1 MSKFGQIKSN
11 IESLMVES
19 YSKNSF
25 KSNTIS
31 FKKNIIDN
39 AKLAEAYFLYD
50 ELSKNKGL
58 SNDILDDYINESI
71 EIIKKIVVSEKSKI
85 KEVDMWISENLS
97 KSVTNSY
104 NDIDTIVYNKSIKHL
119 EKVLECKNNIKKLL
133 GKSIKSENVLESFN
147 IPISSMIS
155 IATNT
160 FNKEYDNI
168 SEEEQK
174 ELKSLLSL
182 NKSELSEEI
191 IKSKKVV
198 LSKLSEKINESK
210 DIELNDQVKKTIE
223 KINESDVS
231 LTSLY
236 KLKQLEQGL

>member
-1 MSKFGQIKSN
+1 MCR
-11 IESLMVES
+11 SL
-19 YSKNSF
+19 SF
-25 KSNTIS
+25 
-31 FKKNIIDN
+31 
-39 AKLAEAYFLYD
+39 AKTKWA
-50 ELSKNKGL
+50 
-58 SNDILDDYINESI
+58 
-71 EIIKKIVVSEKSKI
+71 KKIEVNFSKRWR
-85 KEVDMWISENLS
+85 KL
-97 KSVTNSY
+97 
-104 NDIDTIVYNKSIKHL
+104 
-119 EKVLECKNNIKKLL
+119 VLERRRRLLEHPEPSAASNANNPK
-133 GKSIKSENVLESFN
+133 
-147 IPISSMIS
+147 
-155 IATNT
+155 
-160 FNKEYDNI
+160 
-168 SEEEQK
+168 EQK